1 MQEFIKMV
9 SAIKTDIEA
18 MRSDMV
24 KLTKTHSQKLSEEWI
39 DSQQVLFILNI
50 SPRKLQTLR
59 DNGTLPFSRI
69 GGKIFFRTADVE
81 RLLLKGY
88 TKRVTPTG

>member
-1 MQEFIKMV
+1 MHEFIKMV

-18 MRSDMV
+18 LRSDMLQ
-24 KLTKTHSQKLSEEWI
+24 LTKTHSQKLAEEWI
-39 DSQQVLFILNI
+39 DNQQVLFLLNI

-69 GGKIFFRTADVE
+69 GGKVFFRTSDVE
-81 RLLLKGY
+81 RLLEEGY
-88 TKRVTPTG
+88 TRRRIKAG